1 MKNKKDFIKFLLEEA
16 QKNIWKNELAIEY
29 KKQEIGTSN
38 LDIVATED
46 IIKRDNQYVDFLKGE
61 LKKCE

>member
-1 MKNKKDFIKFLLEEA
+1 MKNKKEFIKFLIEEA

-46 IIKRDNQYVDFLKGE
+46 IIKRDNQYVTFLKGE

>member
-1 MKNKKDFIKFLLEEA
+1 MKNKKEFVQWLIEEA

-38 LDIVATED
+38 LDIEATLD
-46 IIKRDNQYVDFLKGE
+46 IIKRDTQYVEFLTEE